1 MVDTKNFYKE
11 CLRADHGR
19 SICLQYPINY
29 YILNMGVSKSTRKE
43 DCKIDE
49 PEWHSYLST
58 AFDEIVVPM
67 NLEIR

>member
-1 MVDTKNFYKE
+1 
-11 CLRADHGR
+11 
-19 SICLQYPINY
+19 
-29 YILNMGVSKSTRKE
+29 MGVSKSTRKG

-58 AFDEIVVPM
+58 AFEEIVVPM